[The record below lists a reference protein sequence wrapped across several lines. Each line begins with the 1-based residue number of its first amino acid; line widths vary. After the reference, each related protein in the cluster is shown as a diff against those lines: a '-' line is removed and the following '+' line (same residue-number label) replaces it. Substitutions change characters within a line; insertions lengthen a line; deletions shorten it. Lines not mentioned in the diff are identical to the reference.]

1 MVPSRSRLAGRSI
14 LRSIEEVIFFFRKYL
29 QLGTVFLDIEGTS
42 LQDILD
48 ILLEHMIN
56 TNQILFD
63 HRDPIKQLLLQ
74 KHRHQF
80 EGLRKTK
87 SEAAFSLISAQH
99 NLEASSTFILNAV
112 RSFSDMRNM
121 SIGSF
126 GDVRRKDS
134 MEAAVLAVPEGS
146 AGLGSGEAGLVRQ
159 NEAFLKKIPRD
170 AEAANILV
178 GEVDFLKA
186 PVSAL
191 IRLERK

>member
-1 MVPSRSRLAGRSI
+1 
-14 LRSIEEVIFFFRKYL
+14 
-29 QLGTVFLDIEGTS
+29 
-42 LQDILD
+42 
-48 ILLEHMIN
+48 
-56 TNQILFD
+56 
-63 HRDPIKQLLLQ
+63 
-74 KHRHQF
+74 
-80 EGLRKTK
+80 
-87 SEAAFSLISAQH
+87 
-99 NLEASSTFILNAV
+99 
-112 RSFSDMRNM
+112 
-121 SIGSF
+121 
-126 GDVRRKDS
+126 